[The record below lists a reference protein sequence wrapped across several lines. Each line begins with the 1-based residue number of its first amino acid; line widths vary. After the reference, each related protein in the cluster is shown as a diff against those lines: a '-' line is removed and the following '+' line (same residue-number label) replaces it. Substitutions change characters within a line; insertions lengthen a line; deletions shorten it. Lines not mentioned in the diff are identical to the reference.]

1 MQPKNN
7 DAPKDLVALLEDN
20 FKSGRPLLQDAI
32 LYRGTRRPD
41 QTSSSY
47 SGDTMHGSLL
57 PQVAASYTHNWK
69 ESTSFVGT
77 YKVDRESTRFY
88 RDFGLEQHLD
98 NKPAPSVSVREAEK
112 FLEPFVR
119 NLAAARTS
127 QERGLAEEKLETAI
141 KRNLYE
147 SNVPTRTAS
156 GEPNRPVDLYLYN
169 GRPDVGVRQA
179 VAIQLTKV
187 GLHNEAAVKAFMVKN
202 HRNPAIK
209 AIHQLSTHPGPAQK
223 ALEVLGSITQREFSS
238 QLQVQHGHKA
248 FNHMLNDIAKQP
260 LSADQERMGRF
271 AKALVESVGHPNP
284 SIQAKAKALAFE
296 LTQLDKSTATFK
308 DVAKVSAVISAVY
321 GKPEAGTSK
330 GVDTPSSTKAQADPV
345 SAPRSAST
353 MDR

>member
-7 DAPKDLVALLEDN
+7 DAPKDLVALMEDN
-20 FKSGRPLLQDAI
+20 FKSGRPILQDAV

-69 ESTSFVGT
+69 ESTSFIGT

-98 NKPAPSVSVREAEK
+98 KKAVPSVSVREAEQL
-112 FLEPFVR
+112 LEPFVR

-127 QERGLAEEKLETAI
+127 QERGQAEERLETAI

-147 SNVPTRTAS
+147 SNVPTRTS
-156 GEPNRPVDLYLYN
+156 NGEPNRPVDLYLYN

-179 VAIQLTKV
+179 VSLNLTKV
-187 GLHNEAAVKAFMVKN
+187 GMQNEGSVKAFMVKN

-209 AIHQLSTHPGPAQK
+209 AIHQLSTQPGHAQK
-223 ALEVLGSITQREFSS
+223 ALEVLGAIAQREFSA
-238 QLQVQHGHKA
+238 QLQTQHGHKP
-248 FNHMLNDIAKQP
+248 FNQMLNDIAKQP

-271 AKALVESVGHPNP
+271 AKVLVESVAHPNP
-284 SIQAKAKALAFE
+284 AVQAKAKALAFE
-296 LTQLDKSTATFK
+296 LTQLDKSSATFK
-308 DVAKVSAVISAVY
+308 DVAKVSSVISAVY
-321 GKPEAGTSK
+321 GKPEASASK
-330 GVDTPSSTKAQADPV
+330 QAETPKA
-345 SAPRSAST
+345 SAPTRATTSLE
-353 MDR
+353 R